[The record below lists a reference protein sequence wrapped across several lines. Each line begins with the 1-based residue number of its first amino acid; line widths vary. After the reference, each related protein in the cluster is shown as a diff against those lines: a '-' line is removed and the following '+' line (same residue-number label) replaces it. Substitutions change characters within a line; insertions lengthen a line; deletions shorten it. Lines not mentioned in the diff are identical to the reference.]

1 LQKFSEAKL
10 KVVGGCII
18 FFVVFLA
25 SGVCGDEDFFEKS
38 DCKKSSFE
46 KRLYYGLEKTDGI
59 SQQQKDAINQVLKEF
74 QSQKEKQ
81 MSKNVKK
88 FQSDDISKDAMRAF
102 AEDSNA
108 VGYGVRASLLGGIH
122 KILNQKQRE
131 QFIKKFQ
138 GMID

>member
-1 LQKFSEAKL
+1 MKA
-10 KVVGGCII
+10 VGSFII
-18 FFVVFLA
+18 FVVVFLA
-25 SGVCGDEDFFEKS
+25 NGVCGDEDFFEKS

-59 SQQQKDAINQVLKEF
+59 SQQQKDAINQALKEF

-81 MSKNVKK
+81 LNKNVKK
-88 FQSDDISKDAMRAF
+88 FQSDDISKDAIKALLDEPGGM
-102 AEDSNA
+102 
-108 VGYGVRASLLGGIH
+108 GYVARASLLGGIH

>member
-1 LQKFSEAKL
+1 L
-10 KVVGGCII
+10 KAVSGFII
-18 FFVVFLA
+18 ISAVLLSA
-25 SGVCGDEDFFEKS
+25 GVCGEDDFFEKS

-46 KRLYYGLEKTDGI
+46 KRLYYSLEKTDGI
-59 SQQQKDAINQVLKEF
+59 SQQQKDAINQALKEF

-81 MSKNVKK
+81 MVKNVKK
-88 FQSDDISKDAMRAF
+88 FQSDDIPKDTIRVLVD
-102 AEDSNA
+102 DSSG
-108 VGYGVRASLLGGIH
+108 VGYSSRASLLGGIH

>member
-1 LQKFSEAKL
+1 L
-10 KVVGGCII
+10 KVVGSFII
-18 FFVVFLA
+18 FVVVFLA

-59 SQQQKDAINQVLKEF
+59 SQQQKDAINQALKEF

-88 FQSDDISKDAMRAF
+88 FQSDDISRDAIRAF
-102 AEDSNA
+102 VEDSNT
-108 VGYGVRASLLGGIH
+108 VGYVARASLLGGIH

>member
-1 LQKFSEAKL
+1 L
-10 KVVGGCII
+10 KVVGSFI
-18 FFVVFLA
+18 VFLA
-25 SGVCGDEDFFEKS
+25 VFLANGVCGDEDFFEKS

-59 SQQQKDAINQVLKEF
+59 NQQQKDAINQALKEF

-81 MSKNVKK
+81 LNKNVKK
-88 FQSDDISKDAMRAF
+88 FQSDDISKDAIKVF
-102 AEDSNA
+102 VEDSNT
-108 VGYGVRASLLGGIH
+108 VGRVARVSLLSGIH